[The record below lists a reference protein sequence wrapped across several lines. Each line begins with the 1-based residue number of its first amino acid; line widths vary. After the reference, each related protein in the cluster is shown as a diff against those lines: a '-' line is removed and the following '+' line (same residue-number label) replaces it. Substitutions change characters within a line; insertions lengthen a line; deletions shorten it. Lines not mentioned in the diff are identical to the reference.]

1 MNFSLP
7 KLFIL
12 LLFAG
17 FLTSCGASR
26 SKTVGKN
33 RKSVISEQKVFTAP
47 PQNKINTAPPEVLPE
62 DKRVYN
68 ITSHALEFEG
78 TKYKYGGTTK
88 DGMDC
93 SGLVYVSFLHENIPL
108 PRSSRDMSLEGD
120 RLSLVDVNIGDLLFF
135 DTDKNK
141 KVINHV
147 GLVVEIQVGH
157 IYFIHSSSS
166 RGVIISSL
174 AEDYW
179 FQHFVMARRLI

>member
-1 MNFSLP
+1 MNITLP
-7 KLFIL
+7 KFFIL
-12 LLFAG
+12 LILTG

-26 SKTVGKN
+26 SGNSRRKT
-33 RKSVISEQKVFTAP
+33 VISEQRVSKIP
-47 PQNKINTAPPEVLPE
+47 PQNKINTAPPGVLPE

-68 ITSHALEFEG
+68 ITTYALEFEG
-78 TKYKYGGTTK
+78 TRYKYGGTTK
-88 DGMDC
+88 EGMDC

-108 PRSSRDMSLEGD
+108 PRSSRDMSLKGE

-135 DTDKNK
+135 ETDKNK

-147 GLVVEIQVGH
+147 GLVIEIQPGQ
-157 IYFIHSSSS
+157 IYFIHSSTS

-174 AEDYW
+174 SEDYW